1 LGSGAGESLRAVAF
15 LSPFGMPGRRSEPS
29 ASALREAGLE
39 LNVQRYRRGVRARI
53 VRCVMTVIRI
63 SDSTLLA
70 TMLADLGDRPDV
82 VTTPIS
88 ETSVRVSI
96 LGSYNHEAQRIAAY
110 LRIRAWE
117 AAQHARGVDVR
128 VELE

>member
-1 LGSGAGESLRAVAF
+1 
-15 LSPFGMPGRRSEPS
+15 
-29 ASALREAGLE
+29 
-39 LNVQRYRRGVRARI
+39 
-53 VRCVMTVIRI
+53 MTLIRI

-70 TMLADLGDRPDV
+70 TLVADLGQRPDLV
-82 VTTPIS
+82 ATAVS
-88 ETSVRVSI
+88 DTSIRVSI

-117 AAQHARGVDVR
+117 AAQHARGIDVH